1 MKKKLIA
8 ALLIGTMSAGLLSG
22 CGSSNGTSK
31 ENSDSTSASSSS
43 TEETGSASSALE
55 SAEPAETVSLP
66 LTDEKVTL
74 TMYMPMD
81 STFGVYSKDY
91 NDSEFFKE
99 LEKRTNVH
107 IDFVTPAEGEE
118 TNSFNL
124 MFTSG
129 ELPDIITMA
138 NGYTNGGLTGGIED
152 GYYLDLT
159 DLIPEYMPNY
169 NAVRTSSERLI
180 KDTTMDDGRLG
191 GVYEIRVGTEG
202 PWMGYQVNQ
211 NWLDELGLDTPV
223 TYDDWEE
230 MLTAFKEKK
239 GAYAPLALTSYG
251 YDCFDILSAGF
262 GAAHTF
268 LNMDGTVVYSPITD
282 NWKEYL
288 TLMNDWYSKG
298 LIDPDFMTRG
308 LFCSDTELI
317 TSEQTGCWVSMVKL
331 ASAYDA
337 ANSNINTV
345 AIPNPVKADGD
356 TTHIRVPDSI
366 ATSNMI
372 AISADCE
379 NTELALKWLDYLY
392 TEEGSMLAS
401 YGVEGESYTKD
412 ENGTVAFTDLIN
424 ANPDG
429 YDQNTSMLIY
439 ALVPS
444 KLTSYYH
451 FDREYLNMRDKDI
464 ESYDIWGQDWEKDD
478 WVMPG
483 FVTLTPDETSEYSV
497 IYNDVSSYMNECT
510 LKFITGVMDVNGAD
524 WDTYVDTIKGMG
536 IDTCVQIQQAALDR
550 YNER

>member
-191 GVYEIRVGTEG
+191 GVYEIRVGTE
-202 PWMGYQVNQ
+202 
-211 NWLDELGLDTPV
+211 
-223 TYDDWEE
+223 
-230 MLTAFKEKK
+230 
-239 GAYAPLALTSYG
+239 
-251 YDCFDILSAGF
+251 
-262 GAAHTF
+262 
-268 LNMDGTVVYSPITD
+268 
-282 NWKEYL
+282 
-288 TLMNDWYSKG
+288 
-298 LIDPDFMTRG
+298 
-308 LFCSDTELI
+308 
-317 TSEQTGCWVSMVKL
+317 
-331 ASAYDA
+331 
-337 ANSNINTV
+337 
-345 AIPNPVKADGD
+345 
-356 TTHIRVPDSI
+356 
-366 ATSNMI
+366 
-372 AISADCE
+372 
-379 NTELALKWLDYLY
+379 
-392 TEEGSMLAS
+392 
-401 YGVEGESYTKD
+401 
-412 ENGTVAFTDLIN
+412 
-424 ANPDG
+424 
-429 YDQNTSMLIY
+429 
-439 ALVPS
+439 
-444 KLTSYYH
+444 
-451 FDREYLNMRDKDI
+451 
-464 ESYDIWGQDWEKDD
+464 
-478 WVMPG
+478 
-483 FVTLTPDETSEYSV
+483 
-497 IYNDVSSYMNECT
+497 
-510 LKFITGVMDVNGAD
+510 
-524 WDTYVDTIKGMG
+524 
-536 IDTCVQIQQAALDR
+536 
-550 YNER
+550 